1 MKYKG
6 TWGTMS
12 TVAADEGF
20 WGLWRGNL
28 ANVLR
33 VVPVYA
39 LKFAFNDKF
48 KAIASGGSTAPLTFS
63 QLMMSGTLAV
73 STWCNAVSSTS
84 PAKICPA
91 GPFPIPHDLSN
102 GSRAHA
108 LIGRR
113 RSWAEI

>member
-1 MKYKG
+1 MKYQG

-73 STWCNAVSSTS
+73 STWLQR
-84 PAKICPA
+84 
-91 GPFPIPHDLSN
+91 GFPHPTCKDLSR
-102 GSRAHA
+102 RAF
-108 LIGRR
+108 
-113 RSWAEI
+113 SNPS